1 MKSDP
6 QPFLNPDPEYTAL
19 ETAAAVILP
28 IPYEGGVSYGTGAAA
43 APAAVIAASH
53 QLELYDEVLRA
64 EPFRMGIATVMPPRL
79 PPDPA
84 EVQAAVYRSAKELL
98 ELRKFVVLIG
108 GDHSVSGPFAQ
119 ALKTVHGSLS
129 VIQLDAHADLRDSY
143 DNSRFSHACVM
154 ARIRETTTDTL
165 QFGIRSMSLEEAQRV
180 ERENI
185 ALCTM
190 SSYRNGV
197 FDIDAALAGLPEPV
211 FLTIDVDAFDWSV
224 IRSTGT
230 PEPGG
235 FTWDEAL
242 HLLRKIFDR
251 KNVVA
256 FDVVELS
263 TAPQDLNSPFAV
275 AKLIYKLLG
284 FKLAGAVRSNLFD
297 WPDKPQGSVF
307 DGCWRSQG
315 LGGT

>member
-1 MKSDP
+1 LKTDP

-19 ETAAAVILP
+19 EKAAAVILP
-28 IPYEGGVSYGTGAAA
+28 IPYEGGVSYGSGAAG

-53 QLELYDEVLRA
+53 QLELYDEVLKA

-79 PPDPA
+79 PADPA
-84 EVQAAVYRSAKELL
+84 EVQAVVYRTARELL
-98 ELRKFVVLIG
+98 DRRKFVVLVG
-108 GDHSVSGPFAQ
+108 GDHSISGPFAR
-119 ALKTVHGSLS
+119 ALKAAHGAIS
-129 VIQLDAHADLRDSY
+129 VIQLDAHADLRESY
-143 DNSRFSHACVM
+143 ENSRFSHACVM
-154 ARIRETTTDTL
+154 ARIREITTDTL
-165 QFGIRSMSLEEAQRV
+165 QFGIRSMSLEEAQRI
-180 ERENI
+180 ERESI
-185 ALCTM
+185 AVCTM
-190 SSYRNGV
+190 SSYRNGA

-242 HLLRKIFDR
+242 HLLKKIFDR

-263 TAPQDLNSPFAV
+263 TAPRDLNSPFAV

-284 FKLAGAVRSNLFD
+284 FKLAGAVRDKRLD
-297 WPDKPQGSVF
+297 WPEKPRGSVF
-307 DGCWRSQG
+307 DGGQ
-315 LGGT
+315 

>member
-1 MKSDP
+1 MTPDP
-6 QPFLNPDPEYTAL
+6 QPFLDPDPEFTAF

-28 IPYEGGVSYGTGAAA
+28 LPYEGGVSYGAGTAG

-53 QLELYDEVLRA
+53 QLEFYDEVLGA
-64 EPFRMGIATVMPPRL
+64 EPYKMGIATIL
-79 PPDPA
+79 PPHLPA
-84 EVQAAVYRSAKELL
+84 DAAGVQAAAYRMFRDLL
-98 ELRKFVVLIG
+98 DCHKFIVSIG
-108 GDHSVSGPFAQ
+108 GDHSISSPLAR
-119 ALKTVHGSLS
+119 ALKAVHGALS
-129 VIQLDAHADLRDSY
+129 VIQLDAHADLRESY
-143 DNSRFSHACVM
+143 GNSRFSHACAM

-165 QFGIRSMSLEEAQRV
+165 QLGIRSMSGEEARRV
-180 ERENI
+180 EREKL

-190 SSYRNGV
+190 SAFRAGA
-197 FDIDAALAGLPEPV
+197 FDIDAALARLPDPV

-242 HLLRKIFDR
+242 ALLQKIIER
-251 KNVVA
+251 RNVIA

-263 TAPQDLNSPFAV
+263 CAPNDLNSPFAV

-284 FKLAGAVRSNLFD
+284 FKLARAVRDKLGA
-297 WPDKPQGSVF
+297 WPEKPCGTVL
-307 DGCWRSQG
+307 DGG
-315 LGGT
+315 

>member
-1 MKSDP
+1 
-6 QPFLNPDPEYTAL
+6 
-19 ETAAAVILP
+19 VC
-28 IPYEGGVSYGTGAAA
+28 
-43 APAAVIAASH
+43 
-53 QLELYDEVLRA
+53 
-64 EPFRMGIATVMPPRL
+64 
-79 PPDPA
+79 
-84 EVQAAVYRSAKELL
+84 RSAKKLL
-98 ELRKFVVLIG
+98 DLRKFVVLIG
-108 GDHSVSGPFAQ
+108 GDHSISVAFAQ
-119 ALKTVHGSLS
+119 AIKTVHGPFS

-154 ARIRETTTDTL
+154 ARIREITTDTL
-165 QFGIRSMSLEEAQRV
+165 QLGIRSMSLEEAQRI
-180 ERENI
+180 EEENI
-185 ALCTM
+185 AVCTM
-190 SSYRNGV
+190 SSYRKGD

-242 HLLRKIFDR
+242 DLLKKIFDR

-263 TAPQDLNSPFAV
+263 TAHQDLNSPFAV

-284 FKLAGAVRSNLFD
+284 FKLAGMVRDKRLD
-297 WPDKPQGSVF
+297 WPKKPRGSVF
-307 DGCWRSQG
+307 DDCRKR
-315 LGGT
+315 

>member
-1 MKSDP
+1 MKTDP

-19 ETAAAVILP
+19 ENAAAVILP
-28 IPYEGGVSYGTGAAA
+28 IPYEGGVSYGKGAAA

-53 QLELYDEVLRA
+53 QLEFYDEVLEA
-64 EPFRMGIATVMPPRL
+64 EPYRMGIATVMPPRL
-79 PPDPA
+79 PSDPA
-84 EVQAAVYRSAKELL
+84 KVQAVVYRSAKELL
-98 ELRKFVVLIG
+98 DSRKFVVLIG

-154 ARIRETTTDTL
+154 ARIREITTNTL
-165 QFGIRSMSLEEAQRV
+165 QFGIRSMSLEEAQRI

-185 ALCTM
+185 AVCTM
-190 SSYRNGV
+190 SSYRNGA

-242 HLLRKIFDR
+242 HLLKKIFDR

-263 TAPQDLNSPFAV
+263 TAPRDLNSPFAV

-284 FKLAGAVRSNLFD
+284 FKLAGAVRDKRLD
-297 WPDKPQGSVF
+297 WPVKPRGSVF
-307 DGCWRSQG
+307 DGGRKH
-315 LGGT
+315 

>member
-1 MKSDP
+1 LKTDP

-19 ETAAAVILP
+19 ESAAAVILP
-28 IPYEGGVSYGTGAAA
+28 IPYEGGVSYGKGAGA
-43 APAAVIAASH
+43 APAAIIAASH
-53 QLELYDEVLRA
+53 QLEFYDEVLKA

-79 PPDPA
+79 PSDPA
-84 EVQAAVYRSAKELL
+84 KVQAVVYRSAKELL
-98 ELRKFVVLIG
+98 DRRKFVVLIG
-108 GDHSVSGPFAQ
+108 GDHSVSGPFAR

-154 ARIRETTTDTL
+154 ARIREITTDTL

-185 ALCTM
+185 AVCPM
-190 SSYRNGV
+190 SSYRNGA

-242 HLLRKIFDR
+242 DLLKKIFDR

-263 TAPQDLNSPFAV
+263 TAPHDLNSPFAV

-284 FKLAGAVRSNLFD
+284 FKLAGAVRDKRLD
-297 WPDKPQGSVF
+297 WPEKPRGSVF
-307 DGCWRSQG
+307 DGCRKC
-315 LGGT
+315 